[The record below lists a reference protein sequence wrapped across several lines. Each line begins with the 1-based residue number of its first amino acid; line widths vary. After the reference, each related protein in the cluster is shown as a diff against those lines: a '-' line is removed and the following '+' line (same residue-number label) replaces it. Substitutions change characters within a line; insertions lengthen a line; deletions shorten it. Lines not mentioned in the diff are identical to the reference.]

1 MIFLKIF
8 KTELN
13 EKYEIIR
20 TTQAKNI
27 VFAIKLYFFKA
38 LNLNV
43 NLGVL
48 INP

>member
-8 KTELN
+8 KTELK

-20 TTQAKNI
+20 TTKAKNM
-27 VFAIKLYFFKA
+27 VLAMKLYFFKA
-38 LNLNV
+38 LYLNV